1 MMNCTDQIFSVAR
14 VHSSFSTNRAVH
26 HCEQS
31 GGNLHMRDAAVINR
45 SDESRNIPDDSAA
58 KTNHKRLPVKPS
70 SDHLIANCA
79 SLLER
84 LGFLAWRNR
93 DQRWPETRRC

>member
-1 MMNCTDQIFSVAR
+1 MNRANQIFPVAR
-14 VHSSFSTNRAVH
+14 VHSSFSTDRAVY

-31 GGNLHMRDAAVINR
+31 GGNLHMRNAAVINR

-84 LGFLAWRNR
+84 LGFLAWRNC
-93 DQRWPETRRC
+93 DQYWLKT

>member
-1 MMNCTDQIFSVAR
+1 MMNCAEQIFSVPR
-14 VHSSFSTNRAVH
+14 VHSSFSTDRAVH
-26 HCEQS
+26 HCKQS
-31 GGNLHMRDAAVINR
+31 GGNLHMRNAAVINR
-45 SDESRNIPDDSAA
+45 CDESGNVADNSAA

-84 LGFLAWRNR
+84 FRLLACRNR